1 MIIIKFA
8 QNSLGFIGLD
18 NDIPWHCSEDMK
30 DFKTKTTGNVVL
42 MGRKTFESLN
52 NKPLPNRMNVVIS
65 LKDEYV
71 REKNKEYAGQNIV
84 FCNNL
89 QDALNFDNDIYTTYP
104 EYKNTN
110 QYIIGGATLIESSIR
125 ELREKIDHIELSI
138 INDNTVGDTKV
149 NQFVLHAYKIPIH
162 CTCYMD

>member
-1 MIIIKFA
+1 
-8 QNSLGFIGLD
+8 
-18 NDIPWHCSEDMK
+18 
-30 DFKTKTTGNVVL
+30 
-42 MGRKTFESLN
+42 
-52 NKPLPNRMNVVIS
+52 MNPFHHS
-65 LKDEYV
+65 S
-71 REKNKEYAGQNIV
+71 
-84 FCNNL
+84 
-89 QDALNFDNDIYTTYP
+89 YP
-104 EYKNTN
+104 YQSQNTN